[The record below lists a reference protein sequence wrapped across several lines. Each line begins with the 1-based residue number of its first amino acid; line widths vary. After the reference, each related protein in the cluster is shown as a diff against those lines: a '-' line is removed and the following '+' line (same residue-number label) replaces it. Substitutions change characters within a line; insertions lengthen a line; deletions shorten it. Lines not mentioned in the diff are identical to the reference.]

1 MTRGPFKLL
10 AAWWRFVVEVAV
22 RWYRG
27 GVGDLAAGVTFW
39 ILVSLPAAV
48 LALLAALGWLGRI
61 IGANLTADLQANVTG
76 FVDRVFTA
84 QGSSVRSA
92 VDSLFRQTNPGLL
105 TVSLGVALWSVSR
118 GFAGLIRALE
128 DIYEVRDGRTWYH
141 TRFVALLLGL
151 GSLLI
156 SAPLILLE
164 QRVWNEIDDGLAEQV
179 ARAVVAVVVLVGWA
193 STIYHFAPAQRSR
206 FRYDLP
212 GAVAAA
218 VMWWL
223 LTVAFGWYVS
233 LTADANGVT
242 AAIGASLLA
251 LTWLWMSAQV
261 LLIGG
266 VINFVYGQRRRI
278 PRSRHRWHLADRLT
292 GEIRKITTNGDC
304 PADGVGAERRPQ
316 SEPGV

>member
-1 MTRGPFKLL
+1 MTRGPFQLL
-10 AAWWRFVVEVAV
+10 AAWWRFVVDVAV
-22 RWYRG
+22 RWYKG

-48 LALLAALGWLGRI
+48 LSLLAALGWLGRI
-61 IGANLTADLQANVTG
+61 IGENLTDDLRTNVTQ

-92 VDSLFRQTNPGLL
+92 VDSLFGQTNPGLL
-105 TVSLGVALWSVSR
+105 TVSLAVALWSVSR

-128 DIYEVRDGRTWYH
+128 DIYEVHDGRAWYH

-156 SAPLILLE
+156 SVPLILIE
-164 QRVWNEIDDGLAEQV
+164 QRVWNEIGDGLAEQV
-179 ARAVVAVVVLVGWA
+179 ARTVVAVVVLVGWA

-206 FRYDLP
+206 FRDDLP
-212 GAVAAA
+212 GAIAAA
-218 VMWWL
+218 LMWWL
-223 LTVAFGWYVS
+223 LTVGFGWYVS

-266 VINFVYGQRRRI
+266 VVNFVYGQRRRI
-278 PRSRHRWHLADRLT
+278 PRRRHHWHLADRLT
-292 GEIRKITTNGDC
+292 GEIRKITANGDC
-304 PADGVGAERRPQ
+304 DAATAAPRERVEP
-316 SEPGV
+316 EPGA

>member
-1 MTRGPFKLL
+1 MTQGPLKLL
-10 AAWWRFVVEVAV
+10 AAWWRFGVEVAV

-48 LALLAALGWLGRI
+48 LSLLAALGWLGNI
-61 IGANLTADLQANVTG
+61 IGENLTDDLRRNVTE

-92 VDSLFRQTNPGLL
+92 VDSLFGQTNPGLL
-105 TVSLGVALWSVSR
+105 TVSLAVALWSVSR

-128 DIYEVRDGRTWYH
+128 DIYEVEDGRAWYH

-156 SAPLILLE
+156 SVPLILLE
-164 QRVWNEIDDGLAEQV
+164 QRVWTLVDDGLAEQI

-206 FRYDLP
+206 FRHDLP

-223 LTVAFGWYVS
+223 LTIGFGWYVR

-266 VINFVYGQRRRI
+266 VVNFVYGQRRRI
-278 PRSRHRWHLADRLT
+278 PRRRHRWHLADRLT
-292 GEIRKITTNGDC
+292 GEIRKITVNGDA
-304 PADGVGAERRPQ
+304 P
-316 SEPGV
+316 EPEARA

>member
-10 AAWWRFVVEVAV
+10 AAGWRFVVEVAV

-61 IGANLTADLQANVTG
+61 IGANLTADLQENVTG

-128 DIYEVRDGRTWYH
+128 DIYEVEDGRAWYH
-141 TRFVALLLGL
+141 TRFVALLLG
-151 GSLLI
+151 
-156 SAPLILLE
+156 
-164 QRVWNEIDDGLAEQV
+164 
-179 ARAVVAVVVLVGWA
+179 
-193 STIYHFAPAQRSR
+193 
-206 FRYDLP
+206 
-212 GAVAAA
+212 
-218 VMWWL
+218 
-223 LTVAFGWYVS
+223 
-233 LTADANGVT
+233 
-242 AAIGASLLA
+242 
-251 LTWLWMSAQV
+251 
-261 LLIGG
+261 
-266 VINFVYGQRRRI
+266 
-278 PRSRHRWHLADRLT
+278 
-292 GEIRKITTNGDC
+292 
-304 PADGVGAERRPQ
+304 
-316 SEPGV
+316 

>member
-10 AAWWRFVVEVAV
+10 AAWWRFVVDVAV

-48 LALLAALGWLGRI
+48 LSLLAALGWLGNI
-61 IGANLTADLQANVTG
+61 IGENLTGELRQNVTQ

-92 VDSLFRQTNPGLL
+92 VDSLFGQTNPGLL
-105 TVSLGVALWSVSR
+105 TVSLAVALWSVSR

-128 DIYEVRDGRTWYH
+128 DIYEVHDGRTWYH

-156 SAPLILLE
+156 SVPLILLE
-164 QRVWNEIDDGLAEQV
+164 QRVWNVIDDGLAEQV

-206 FRYDLP
+206 FRHDLP

-218 VMWWL
+218 LMWWL
-223 LTVAFGWYVS
+223 LTIGFGWYVS

-266 VINFVYGQRRRI
+266 VVNFVYGQHRRI
-278 PRSRHRWHLADRLT
+278 NRRRHRWHLADRLT
-292 GEIRKITTNGDC
+292 GEIRKITTNGD
-304 PADGVGAERRPQ
+304 GAAEGA
-316 SEPGV
+316 SSSVEPHA

>member
-10 AAWWRFVVEVAV
+10 AAGWRFVVEVAV

-61 IGANLTADLQANVTG
+61 IGANLTADLQENVTG

-128 DIYEVRDGRTWYH
+128 DIYEVEDGRAWYH

-164 QRVWNEIDDGLAEQV
+164 QRVWSEIDDGVVEEV
-179 ARAVVAVVVLVGWA
+179 ARTVVAVAVLIGWA

-206 FRYDLP
+206 FRDDLP

-223 LTVAFGWYVS
+223 LTIGVGWYVT

-251 LTWLWMSAQV
+251 LTWLWMSVQV

-266 VINFVYGQRRRI
+266 VVNFVYGQRRRI
-278 PRSRHRWHLADRLT
+278 PRRRHRWHLTDRLT
-292 GEIRKITTNGDC
+292 GEIRKITANGDAAQ
-304 PADGVGAERRPQ
+304 P
-316 SEPGV
+316 EPGA

>member
-10 AAWWRFVVEVAV
+10 AAVWRFVVEVAV

-48 LALLAALGWLGRI
+48 LALLAALGWLGDNV
-61 IGANLTADLQANVTG
+61 IGENLTDELRQNVTD

-84 QGSSVRSA
+84 QGSTVRST
-92 VDSLFRQTNPGLL
+92 VDSLFDQTNPGLL
-105 TVSLGVALWSVSR
+105 TVSLVVALWSVSR

-128 DIYEVRDGRTWYH
+128 DIYEVEDGRAWYH

-156 SAPLILLE
+156 SVPLILLE
-164 QRVWNEIDDGLAEQV
+164 QRVWNEIDDGVAEQV

-206 FRYDLP
+206 FRHDLP
-212 GAVAAA
+212 GALAAA

-223 LTVAFGWYVS
+223 LTIGFGWYVS

-242 AAIGASLLA
+242 AAVGASLLA
-251 LTWLWMSAQV
+251 LTWLWMAAQV

-266 VINFVYGQRRRI
+266 VVNFVYGQHRRI
-278 PRSRHRWHLADRLT
+278 PRRRHRWHLADRLT
-292 GEIRKITTNGDC
+292 GEIRKITVNGD
-304 PADGVGAERRPQ
+304 GAAEIDASSDPEPRPN
-316 SEPGV
+316 